1 MRETKDLEFKE
12 QVTNNF
18 LKTVSAFANYG
29 NGEIL
34 FGITDRGEVKGVT
47 NPVKVCLDIENRIND
62 SLDPVPEYTL
72 SVNEKTS
79 VITLRVTEGL
89 HKPYFYKSKA
99 YRRNDTASVPVD
111 RLELERLI
119 LEGQNLSFEELPAD
133 RQDLSFVVLEKKLK
147 TELGL
152 QTVNMDT
159 LKTLELY
166 TDGRGYNIAAELLAD
181 SNGFCGVDMA
191 RFGDSISIIRDREC
205 HEHISI
211 LDMYDKALAMYRK
224 YYQYEEIKGS
234 KREQVEL
241 IPEASFREAV
251 ANAIVHRTW
260 DVEAHINIAM
270 FPDRIEITSP
280 GGLPKGLDRD
290 EYLRGGISLLRNR
303 IIGGV
308 FYRLHMI
315 ERFGTGIRRINDEY
329 GASRVKPDFEIMEN
343 TIRIMLPVMTATSN
357 LLPDEE
363 RIYKLLRGREMASS
377 VLAGAAGFGKSK
389 TVGIL
394 RKLAEAGYVRVLGKG
409 RGTRYTAV

>member
-12 QVTNNF
+12 QVTNSF

-47 NPVKVCLDIENRIND
+47 NPVKVCLDIENKIND

-111 RLELERLI
+111 RLELKRLI

-133 RQDLSFVVLEKKLK
+133 RQDLSFAILEKKLK

-181 SNGFCGVDMA
+181 SNDFCGVDMA
-191 RFGDSISIIRDREC
+191 RFGDSISIILDREC

-260 DVEAHINIAM
+260 DVEAHINVAM

-290 EYLRGGISLLRNR
+290 EYLRGGISVLRNR

-329 GASRVKPDFEIMEN
+329 RGSRMKPDFEIMEN
-343 TIRIMLPVMTATSN
+343 TIRIVLPVMTATSN

-377 VLAGAAGFGKSK
+377 ALAEAAGFGKSK
-389 TVGIL
+389 TIGIL
-394 RKLAEAGYVRVLGKG
+394 RKLVEAGYVRVLGKG